1 MTTSKSPL
9 HWVPTV
15 YFAMG
20 LPFVALSAVSVLMLS
35 DLGVADAQIAFWTS
49 LIMLPWTLKPLWS
62 PFLEMFKTKKYFVVG
77 TQMLS
82 GLAFGMLALS
92 LPLPSFFGYAIALMG
107 IVALSGAT
115 HDIAGD
121 GVYLSELSLR
131 QQAEYIGWQGAFY
144 NLAKI
149 LANGGLVFLAGM
161 LKDSIGILH
170 AWMFIMALCGV
181 LMLALSLYHS
191 RMLPTG
197 GSAAETLGSVR
208 EGLRSLREIIAT
220 FFTKKHVIWYI
231 TFIILYRFAEGFAIK
246 IVPLFLKASVA
257 DGGLGLSIRDI
268 GLIYGSC
275 GTAAFIAGSII
286 AGYYISARGLK
297 QTLMSLCCA
306 FNIPFAVYL
315 LLALFQPSNLPIIG
329 TAIVFEYFG
338 YGFGFV
344 GLTLF
349 MMQQVAPGHHKMAHY
364 AFATGVMNLGVML
377 PGMLSGYL
385 STWIGYQNF
394 FIFVLFAT
402 VPAFLATWFVRRKF
416 SSINN

>member
-1 MTTSKSPL
+1 
-9 HWVPTV
+9 
-15 YFAMG
+15 
-20 LPFVALSAVSVLMLS
+20 
-35 DLGVADAQIAFWTS
+35 
-49 LIMLPWTLKPLWS
+49 
-62 PFLEMFKTKKYFVVG
+62 MFKTKKYFVVG